1 MYRCPMVVRVLCT
14 VVSCSLALL
23 PTGCTHAPDLT
34 VYCAHDREFA
44 EDVLKQFEKNSGL
57 TVAVRYDSEANKAV
71 GLYED
76 LVREAARPRCDVHW
90 NNEILGTIRLQQQG
104 ILQPYSSPSAEPF
117 PARFKAKDQT
127 WTAFAARA
135 RVLIV
140 NTDKVKPVEM
150 PRGLWDL
157 TRPEWKG
164 RIAMAKPLFGTT
176 ATQAACL
183 FESWGDAKAGDFFRK
198 LHANHVELVT
208 GNKQV
213 AVGVGIGQ
221 YTIGLTDTDD
231 AWAEIKSGK
240 PVVMLFLED
249 ETLFIPNTVAMI

>member
-90 NNEILGTIRLQQQG
+90 NNEILSTIRLQRKG
-104 ILQPYSSPSAEPF
+104 LLEPYRSPAAESF
-117 PARFKAKDQT
+117 PASAQAADHS
-127 WTAFAARA
+127 WHAFAARA
-135 RVLIV
+135 RVFLV
-140 NTDKVKPVEM
+140 NTQLVPESDR
-150 PRGLWDL
+150 PRSLL
-157 TRPEWKG
+157 
-164 RIAMAKPLFGTT
+164 
-176 ATQAACL
+176 
-183 FESWGDAKAGDFFRK
+183 
-198 LHANHVELVT
+198 
-208 GNKQV
+208 
-213 AVGVGIGQ
+213 
-221 YTIGLTDTDD
+221 
-231 AWAEIKSGK
+231 
-240 PVVMLFLED
+240 
-249 ETLFIPNTVAMI
+249 